1 MLKQKTQLDSLM
13 IFLTMKLPSLIIH
26 KRNLLGGDASNLC
39 PWRLKHRLTEEMF
52 EKIQFLTITLSRR
65 FDYVY

>member
-1 MLKQKTQLDSLM
+1 MQIWKNFGSVSAEDANYQK
-13 IFLTMKLPSLIIH
+13 
-26 KRNLLGGDASNLC
+26 NLLSGDASNYLI
-39 PWRLKHRLTEEMF
+39 WKLKHRLTKEMF